1 MPVNPN
7 AKLNNNSV
15 HTSDYSKIA
24 KPVLKSNVNTSDYLR
39 KEFESGRQ
47 YARNVTEEVELAVS
61 TNNAENSANNTN
73 TTKVL
78 GTYNGNGKVYYTA
91 EDAINDVN
99 ALAPDL
105 DKFNGKYT
113 YEAFYNGQFY
123 TIEAGESIESILAKI
138 GAENIDDVA
147 IRVMD
152 ENGNDLTW
160 ESLKNLVKENTDQND
175 YSTTPPTNNGSGSSG
190 QNGVSEKREAAQ
202 KVLEEAEK
210 IMERDQIEDNYNKRI
225 KNYMQEFAEKLS
237 TDKAKQEYF
246 MNLDEKT
253 QIEIM
258 NRHDPKTAKK
268 VADIYNEREVVLQRI
283 DNYVKEALEKEG
295 INGIESYKELKQ
307 SLNGPSQTSNNG
319 TNSGNTSNSNNKAV
333 DYNYNHNT
341 TSGSSSQNSGG
352 GSSANSGSSSNS
364 TNKAVDYNYN
374 HNTTSGSSSQNSGS
388 DQAVMHSTSSQSSG
402 SDSATTQ
409 NKMDEMKAQAKSV
422 LESATEKVKNSDLE
436 KLDNKM
442 NDYINKTAQEKF
454 GNNQYAY
461 DEFMS
466 LSRKEQIKITT
477 DFYPEAKILNNDREV
492 LMKRMDNY
500 TRSSL
505 YNKGIKGIESY
516 NELKQVVDGT
526 SK

>member
-47 YARNVTEEVELAVS
+47 YARNVTEEVELSVS

-319 TNSGNTSNSNNKAV
+319 TNSG
-333 DYNYNHNT
+333 
-341 TSGSSSQNSGG
+341 
-352 GSSANSGSSSNS
+352 SSSNS